1 MKSMKWPKLKIWVYL
16 PGLVAVVC
24 SITVSYGQNSIRNP
38 DFETWSCLN
47 AQMKFGEKWT
57 ISLEEQFRLK
67 SFSTQFDRLITQFEL
82 QRRLSSSWRFT
93 LGLRHLGINDN
104 TGNVQGFE
112 HHFRYHL
119 DLTHQVKSNR
129 IAFKNRFRF
138 QRRNQLGIGF
148 LEGDYPSNY
157 FRLKTS
163 LEFNFKKW
171 KWDPIITNEYFY
183 RREIGELNGFSKC
196 RTGVETKNKLS
207 DNTRLKLAY
216 YFERELKIWDPKITH
231 ILTFKYRISLPQK

>member
-1 MKSMKWPKLKIWVYL
+1 MKWPKLEICSRL
-16 PGLVAVVC
+16 LLLVAFFLSV
-24 SITVSYGQNSIRNP
+24 TVSYGQNITRNP
-38 DFETWSCLN
+38 DLETWSCFN
-47 AQMKFGEKWT
+47 AQTKLGEKWV
-57 ISLEEQFRLK
+57 IGLEEQFRLK
-67 SFSTQFDRLITQFEL
+67 SISTQFDRLVTQFEL
-82 QRRLSSSWRFT
+82 QRRLSESWRFT

-112 HHFRYHL
+112 HHFRYHF
-119 DLTHQVKSNR
+119 DFTHQVKSSR
-129 IAFKNRFRF
+129 IEFKNRLRF
-138 QRRNQLGIGF
+138 QRRNQLGFGL

-216 YFERELKIWDPKITH
+216 YFERELKIWNPRITH
-231 ILTFKYRISLPQK
+231 ILTLKYRLSIPRK